1 MEAVET
7 KETRD
12 SSLVPPLMTIKECAE
27 LARVSR
33 SHIWKRIRAGQIPAV
48 RVGERT
54 GPIRVPTGA
63 FLHWL
68 YDAPS
73 TDETHPLTPADLA
86 PWVEMP
92 EVFDAAV

>member
-1 MEAVET
+1 M
-7 KETRD
+7 ETRD
-12 SSLVPPLMTIKECAE
+12 SSLAPPLMTIAECAK

-33 SHIWKRIRAGQIPAV
+33 SHIWKRVQAGQIPAV

-54 GPIRVPTGA
+54 GPIRVPTEA

-73 TDETHPLTPADLA
+73 TDETHPLVSPDLA
-86 PWVEMP
+86 PWVETV
-92 EVFDAAV
+92 EIFDAA